1 MIPMS
6 HYLIVS
12 SILFSISLAGI
23 FLNRKNI
30 ITILMAIELML
41 LAVNTNFIAFV
52 IFILDIQGFSEE
64 SLGVIAL
71 ILLLLLIPINI
82 TTAIARCHDLGWSGW
97 CYLLVFVPVVN
108 IIFPIVLLA
117 LPSKK

>member
-30 ITILMAIELML
+30 IIMLMSLELMFL
-41 LAVNTNFIAFV
+41 SINFNFIIFGNYLNDLTGQIFV
-52 IFILDIQGFSEE
+52 FFILTVVAAE
-64 SLGVIAL
+64 S
-71 ILLLLLIPINI
+71 
-82 TTAIARCHDLGWSGW
+82 AIGLAIIVTS
-97 CYLLVFVPVVN
+97 VPSSNSPPSDDTVPPSADVTVN
-108 IIFPIVLLA
+108 VY
-117 LPSKK
+117 